1 MFDKIVI
8 ANRGEIALRILRA
21 CRELGVKV
29 VAVYSEADRNLKHVR
44 LADESVCIGPA
55 PSSESYL
62 NIPALISAAE
72 VTDAEANVIERIAKK
87 AGVGGASR
95 EAMLEMALTSPKFL
109 ESQFRFLMRDSERAM
124 KVLLLVAA
132 ADGVIAESER
142 LLVTEFA
149 NRLEIDEERFRVLLR
164 AAEQAADRATGEGE
178 A

>member
-1 MFDKIVI
+1 M
-8 ANRGEIALRILRA
+8 NEEISLMEQVDVLRA
-21 CRELGVKV
+21 ACC
-29 VAVYSEADRNLKHVR
+29 VAAAD
-44 LADESVCIGPA
+44 G
-55 PSSESYL
+55 
-62 NIPALISAAE
+62 E
-72 VTDAEANVIERIAKK
+72 VTVAEANVIERIAKK

-124 KVLLLVAA
+124 KVLLIVAA

-164 AAEQAADRATGEGE
+164 AAEQAADRAPGEGE

>member
-1 MFDKIVI
+1 M
-8 ANRGEIALRILRA
+8 NEEISLMEQVDVLRA
-21 CRELGVKV
+21 ACC
-29 VAVYSEADRNLKHVR
+29 VAAAD
-44 LADESVCIGPA
+44 G
-55 PSSESYL
+55 
-62 NIPALISAAE
+62 E

-142 LLVTEFA
+142 LLATEFA
-149 NRLEIDEERFRVLLR
+149 NRLEIDEERFRLLLR
-164 AAEQAADRATGEGE
+164 SAEQAADRKQGEGE
-178 A
+178 VSGGS

>member
-1 MFDKIVI
+1 M
-8 ANRGEIALRILRA
+8 NEEISLMEQVDVLRA
-21 CRELGVKV
+21 ACC
-29 VAVYSEADRNLKHVR
+29 VAAAD
-44 LADESVCIGPA
+44 G
-55 PSSESYL
+55 
-62 NIPALISAAE
+62 E

-142 LLVTEFA
+142 LLATEFA
-149 NRLEIDEERFRVLLR
+149 NRLEIDEERFRLLIR
-164 AAEQAADRATGEGE
+164 AAEQAADRAQDEGE
-178 A
+178 ASGGSQ